1 MFGAITG
8 AIGIIKKAG
17 PIIGGVKKVVG
28 AVTDS
33 RSDIEK
39 LYDSFKAKH
48 DTDGDGQSDWTPKEA
63 LEFFAEVLM
72 VVLQRI

>member
-33 RSDIEK
+33 RSDIEQ

-48 DTDGDGQSDWTPKEA
+48 DTDGDGASDWTPKES
-63 LEFFAEVLM
+63 LEFASEVLM

>member
-1 MFGAITG
+1 MIGAITG

-39 LYDSFKAKH
+39 LYDSFKSKH